1 MGCAD
6 RNATGDIYYGEAY
19 TLPVIIHEFNHS
31 FCNPLNEEFW
41 DDIKDKMIA
50 FYNQNASFY
59 AQQAY
64 GDPLT
69 VANEMFVEA
78 CVMRYLATH
87 PVQFTQES
95 IQKIKKIYQMQ
106 NASDEEIVAGYY
118 ETQINIREVYKRF
131 FMIRD
136 IMNALEEREADTV
149 SYPTMR
155 DFMPKYVEAIN
166 AYQEKQK

>member
-1 MGCAD
+1 
-6 RNATGDIYYGEAY
+6 
-19 TLPVIIHEFNHS
+19 
-31 FCNPLNEEFW
+31 
-41 DDIKDKMIA
+41 
-50 FYNQNASFY
+50 
-59 AQQAY
+59 
-64 GDPLT
+64 
-69 VANEMFVEA
+69 
-78 CVMRYLATH
+78 MRYLATH

-118 ETQINIREVYKRF
+118 ETQINIREVYKKF

-136 IMNALEEREADTV
+136 IMKALEEREADTV

-155 DFMPKYVEAIN
+155 DFMPKYVEVIN

>member
-1 MGCAD
+1 M
-6 RNATGDIYYGEAY
+6 
-19 TLPVIIHEFNHS
+19 VV
-31 FCNPLNEEFW
+31 
-41 DDIKDKMIA
+41 

-69 VANEMFVEA
+69 VTNEMFVEA

-87 PVQFTQES
+87 AVQFTQES
-95 IQKIKKIYQMQ
+95 IQKIKKIYQMP
-106 NASDEEIVAGYY
+106 NASDEEIVASYY
-118 ETQINIREVYKRF
+118 ETQIKIREEYKRF

-136 IMNALEEREADTV
+136 IMKTLEEREADTV